1 MSTAQIGTI
10 SSDTLDNEE
19 LFDAFLGA
27 LDGLD
32 SEASAKFRAEWL
44 DDLDTDE
51 DFEAFYES
59 ESCSDAIAELQ
70 NLLNDYAPPFCR
82 FGTLEGDGAD
92 FGFWPDHDRI
102 QEVIRASVPF
112 GDRIINADEGVIIE
126 VNDGN
131 VTIWE
136 IETGKELL
144 AIV

>member
-1 MSTAQIGTI
+1 MSTARMGTV

-27 LDGLD
+27 LNGLD
-32 SEASAKFRAEWL
+32 SEAAAKFRGEWL
-44 DDLDTDE
+44 GDLDTDD
-51 DFEAFYES
+51 DFEAFY

-92 FGFWPDHDRI
+92 FGYWPDHEYI
-102 QEVIRASVPF
+102 QEIIRASVPF
-112 GDRIINADEGVIIE
+112 GDRLINADEGVIIE
-126 VNDGN
+126 VNDHGN
-131 VTIWE
+131 VTIWG